1 VAAHQVQPGETFGPP
16 TVPSHPERRLVT
28 ALPVWFEIGSLVV
41 LTLILVADL
50 LLVIKRPHVPSFRE
64 STLWV
69 VFYIALALVFAGLM
83 FIIGDAE
90 HGAQFLAGWLT
101 EYSLS
106 IDNLFVFVIIMAR
119 FAVPRKYQQEVLM
132 VGIILALILRGIFI
146 LLGAQLIANFSWIF
160 YIFGAF
166 LLWTA
171 FNQAF
176 GNHED
181 DGNDSALIRLLRRRL
196 PITNDYDGI
205 KLRTFIGGKRFY
217 TPMLIVF
224 VAIGTTDLIFAL
236 DSIPA
241 IFGIT
246 ESPFIVFTANVFA
259 LMGLRQLYFLLGGL
273 LERLEYLKYGIAFI
287 LAFIGVKLVLHAM
300 HENELPFINGGEH
313 IEWAPDISTWTSLA
327 VIIGAMAVA
336 TVASLAKA
344 NLDARRRGHTLG
356 EEIPHFTEEGDRAER
371 AEDETSAPR

>member
-1 VAAHQVQPGETFGPP
+1 
-16 TVPSHPERRLVT
+16 
-28 ALPVWFEIGSLVV
+28 
-41 LTLILVADL
+41 
-50 LLVIKRPHVPSFRE
+50 
-64 STLWV
+64 
-69 VFYIALALVFAGLM
+69 
-83 FIIGDAE
+83 
-90 HGAQFLAGWLT
+90 
-101 EYSLS
+101 
-106 IDNLFVFVIIMAR
+106 
-119 FAVPRKYQQEVLM
+119 M

-166 LLWTA
+166 LLYTA
-171 FNQAF
+171 AQQAF

-181 DGNDSALIRLLRRRL
+181 DGADSALIRTLRRRL

-205 KLRTFIGGKRFY
+205 KLRTVIDGKRFF

-259 LMGLRQLYFLLGGL
+259 LMGLRQLYVLLGGL

-287 LAFIGVKLVLHAM
+287 LGFIGVKLVLHAM

-336 TVASLAKA
+336 TVASLVKA

-356 EEIPHFTEEGDRAER
+356 EEIPHFTEEADRAER
-371 AEDETSAPR
+371 ADDEASAKR